1 MNHCCILI
9 GPVCCGGTC
18 CWTDE
23 LLFTAPIPGAEDAEE
38 PPPIGLV
45 MTGPTAVDEDDDA
58 PVRAGTSSLDSDADI
73 VVVVVNAVTALVAAV
88 VVDGKLDGGIE
99 FDDVDEDDASII
111 CFIGHVPC

>member
-1 MNHCCILI
+1 
-9 GPVCCGGTC
+9 
-18 CWTDE
+18 
-23 LLFTAPIPGAEDAEE
+23 
-38 PPPIGLV
+38 

-99 FDDVDEDDASII
+99 FDDVDEDEASII
-111 CFIGHVPC
+111 CFIGRARRRIFTVPYEQLNYSYRCMCHAT